1 MKANIHPQ
9 DYRLVVFQDLNN
21 DTSFLIKSSAR
32 TKETVK
38 HTDGQTYPL
47 VKLHIT
53 SASHPFYTGLE
64 KVIDIEGRIDKFK
77 SRQQAAEEAQKT
89 LQAKSLK
96 ALKKTTEQ
104 AADKQKSKPAAKA
117 KSAPR
122 TKKAK
127 AVEPAAAQDASG
139 DDKA

>member
-1 MKANIHPQ
+1 MKADIHPQ

-21 DTSFLIKSSAR
+21 DTSFLIKSTAR
-32 TKETVK
+32 TQETVK

-77 SRQQAAEEAQKT
+77 SRRQAAEEAQKK

-96 ALKKTTEQ
+96 ALKKTAEQ
-104 AADKQKSKPAAKA
+104 AADKRKSKPAAKGVPRVKRARAA
-117 KSAPR
+117 K
-122 TKKAK
+122 
-127 AVEPAAAQDASG
+127 PAAGRDASE